1 VQHAEWQWITSADV
15 NGHTLFGRRNPKLM
29 DMAHT
34 PAPRQAASLRDRTM
48 NHATAPI
55 VLETPAAARAAS
67 AHVASTEPPFDAG
80 QLPLMALMAHA
91 LDELDYGI
99 VIVDRH
105 GRVVKANHMAR
116 CQCAG
121 ADSACV
127 LQGERLGARHLADG
141 SALQHAIQLAT
152 TQAKRSLLTLGGE
165 HRHETVAVV
174 PLGGAGEPAVMLVFG
189 KRQVC
194 EALSVDHYARVHG
207 LTHAESM
214 VLGALCE
221 GDKPLEV
228 AQRFGVA
235 VSTVRTQISSI
246 RQKTQTASIRDLV
259 RQIAVLPP
267 IISALGRAQTH

>member
-1 VQHAEWQWITSADV
+1 
-15 NGHTLFGRRNPKLM
+15 M
-29 DMAHT
+29 DMAH
-34 PAPRQAASLRDRTM
+34 ACPRQAASPRDRTM
-48 NHATAPI
+48 NYIAPNL
-55 VLETPAAARAAS
+55 LETPAAVARAAS
-67 AHVASTEPPFDAG
+67 VTATAAVEAPFDAG
-80 QLPLMALMAHA
+80 QLTLMALLTHA

-116 CQCAG
+116 CQCASP
-121 ADSACV
+121 DSACQ
-127 LQGERLGARHLADG
+127 LQADRLGARHLADA
-141 SALQHAIQLAT
+141 SALQHAIQMAT
-152 TQAKRSLLTLGGE
+152 AQARRSLLTLGGE

-174 PLGGAGEPAVMLVFG
+174 PLGATGEPAVMLVFG

-194 EALSVDHYARVHG
+194 ETLSVDHYARVHG

-214 VLGALCE
+214 VLTALCQ
-221 GDKPLEV
+221 GDKPLEI

-259 RQIAVLPP
+259 REIAVLPP

>member
-1 VQHAEWQWITSADV
+1 
-15 NGHTLFGRRNPKLM
+15 
-29 DMAHT
+29 
-34 PAPRQAASLRDRTM
+34 M
-48 NHATAPI
+48 NAATAPI
-55 VLETPAAARAAS
+55 ALEAPALAARLAPVLPESAALPAADA
-67 AHVASTEPPFDAG
+67 PIDAG
-80 QLPLMALMAHA
+80 QLPLMALLAHA

-116 CQCAG
+116 CQSAG

-127 LQGERLGARHLADG
+127 LQGERLGARHPADG

-152 TQAKRSLLTLGGE
+152 SQAKRSLLTLGGE

-194 EALSVDHYARVHG
+194 ETLSVDHYARVHG

-214 VLGALCE
+214 VLAALCE
-221 GDKPLEV
+221 GDKPLEI

-235 VSTVRTQISSI
+235 VSTVRTQISSV